1 MKKFL
6 IVTTLIL
13 AIGVALLGHLWWTQK
28 TEGEIWQQNCSSL
41 SSEVEYYKVKDSV
54 QVTKINGLVLSLN
67 DAENYNRAL
76 VAKLNNMKV
85 ENRELA
91 SLVEIQ
97 EQQLAQN
104 PDTVYVHVVPPT
116 DTTRRELKVF
126 YKDVWTTAD
135 IKIQDCGDKAWI
147 NPGDMVYS
155 TTDTITLANKI
166 KYKGWWI
173 FKRPV
178 GVEIH
183 LLNSNPNNHIIG
195 GEYIEIRGRKRPTD

>member
-1 MKKFL
+1 MKKFVIISMLVL
-6 IVTTLIL
+6 I
-13 AIGVALLGHLWWTQK
+13 GFVALFAHLWWTQK
-28 TEGEIWQQNCSSL
+28 NEREIWQHTCSSL
-41 SSEVEYYKVKDSV
+41 SSQVEYYKVNDSI

-67 DAENYNRAL
+67 DAENYNRSL

-85 ENRELA
+85 KNKELT

-104 PDTVYVHVVPPT
+104 PDTVFVHIVPPT
-116 DTTRRELKVF
+116 DTTRRELNVL
-126 YKDVWTTAD
+126 YKDAWMTAD
-135 IKIQDCGDKAWI
+135 IKIQDDENKAWI

-155 TTDTITLANKI
+155 TTDTITMANKI

-178 GVEIH
+178 GVEVH
-183 LLNSNPNNHIIG
+183 LLNSNPNNHIVG
-195 GEYIEIRGRKRPTD
+195 GQYIEIRGRKRPTD